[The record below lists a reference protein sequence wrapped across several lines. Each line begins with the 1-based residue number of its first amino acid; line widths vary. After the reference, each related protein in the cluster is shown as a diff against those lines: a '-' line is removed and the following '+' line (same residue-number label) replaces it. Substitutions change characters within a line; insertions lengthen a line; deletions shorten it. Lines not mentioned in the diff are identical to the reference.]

1 MKNFLL
7 LFLIIFSTGIL
18 AQEIENNEKQTQEEY
33 IKGRILY
40 LESTKKSGYNGQD
53 GIKEIEE

>member
-40 LESTKKSGYNGQD
+40 LESTKKV
-53 GIKEIEE
+53 GIMDRMG